1 MSADDATQDVTS
13 ATSDVW
19 GKHVPAPGTPEGFTV
34 RTTYP
39 TNPDGVEVMLERW
52 QAGTEEPPHYHPGD
66 DMTVVVEGK
75 VAVQFYRQEAHALV
89 PDGEGSSST
98 RAMPATSAPAGSTM
112 PSTSRPAGSCT
123 CTTGPLP
130 SIPRMPRLAEEGR
143 RRMSAGA
150 RLSRPPVVAVI
161 GMATADYLYVLDDYP
176 QADSV
181 TPALEHRLV
190 VGGLAG
196 RAAIAAKRLGGAT
209 RLLAGCG
216 TGVHAEVLKAGLDA
230 EGVDC
235 TWVAYDQPSQH
246 SAVILARGDATRTI
260 IWLPQ
265 PMADARMVERL
276 PEFLQ
281 GVDVALLD
289 STDEALA
296 TAALDECEKKGVTT
310 VIDTG
315 SGRPWTGSLLGRVD
329 HVIAPEKYALKA
341 TGHPAERAA
350 VELWGGSCRAVFG
363 VTQGP
368 RGGVFT
374 TGKEPECLQR
384 WTPPRS
390 PPWIPAAPA
399 TPFTVPTRGRWRRV
413 CRRPSASPP
422 PPGPRDSRS
431 PSSATRASRRW
442 PSWRTH
448 ARRSAP
454 TSAPEHPRR
463 SWAWTMGAPLAETT
477 IVNRCGSEDTY
488 ESRPAAG
495 TLP

>member
-1 MSADDATQDVTS
+1 
-13 ATSDVW
+13 
-19 GKHVPAPGTPEGFTV
+19 
-34 RTTYP
+34 
-39 TNPDGVEVMLERW
+39 
-52 QAGTEEPPHYHPGD
+52 
-66 DMTVVVEGK
+66 
-75 VAVQFYRQEAHALV
+75 
-89 PDGEGSSST
+89 
-98 RAMPATSAPAGSTM
+98 
-112 PSTSRPAGSCT
+112 
-123 CTTGPLP
+123 
-130 SIPRMPRLAEEGR
+130 
-143 RRMSAGA
+143 MSAGA

-296 TAALDECEKKGVTT
+296 TAALDECEKRGVTT

-384 WTPPRS
+384 WDAASVTAVDSCGAGDTFHGAYAWAVAKGLPPAQCFS
-390 PPWIPAAPA
+390 TAAWSAGLKISQLGNEGIPTLAQLEDA
-399 TPFTVPTRGRWRRV
+399 
-413 CRRPSASPP
+413 
-422 PPGPRDSRS
+422 
-431 PSSATRASRRW
+431 RASIRADER
-442 PSWRTH
+442 
-448 ARRSAP
+448 A
-454 TSAPEHPRR
+454 
-463 SWAWTMGAPLAETT
+463 
-477 IVNRCGSEDTY
+477 
-488 ESRPAAG
+488 
-495 TLP
+495 